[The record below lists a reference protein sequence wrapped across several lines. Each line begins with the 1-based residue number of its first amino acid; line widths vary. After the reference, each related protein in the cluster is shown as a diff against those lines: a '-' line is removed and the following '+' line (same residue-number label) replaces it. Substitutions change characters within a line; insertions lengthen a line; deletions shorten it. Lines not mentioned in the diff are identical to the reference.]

1 MSNPRTPYSKVS
13 WRLQQQNQ
21 LFTPAPETQ
30 LKRSCAGKQR
40 ESAAMADGLGLPPGR
55 GIIWVVGKPLQCET
69 FRKLANLRRRAM
81 AQKP

>member
-1 MSNPRTPYSKVS
+1 MGNPRTPNSKVS

-21 LFTPAPETQ
+21 LFIPAPQTQ
-30 LKRSCAGKQR
+30 LKRSCAGKQG

-55 GIIWVVGKPLQCET
+55 GIIWVVGKPLQSET
-69 FRKLANLRRRAM
+69 FRKLANLRRGAM